1 MSEEMVASNTQEAL
15 TEISKQLARLATK
28 DDMEQ
33 LTTKLM
39 DRIEKLEGRV
49 FDLETERDSL
59 KADVQTIKQENHA
72 LKQQLQGLKR
82 STETRHNDLEQY
94 QRRWNLRIFGV
105 KETQNED
112 CVQKCLQVF
121 NDKVHVN
128 TEEADIQ
135 VAHRVKASTQH
146 SRGAGA
152 QGGRRAAAI
161 IVQFANRRVRDKIL
175 QNRKVLAKSGVTI
188 SEDLTAKNFQLL
200 KAAQVHT
207 ATITAWSSNGKIIA
221 QLKNGKKVRVET
233 DTDIDTFFNR
243 CITAQ

>member
-175 QNRKVLAKSGVTI
+175 QNRK
-188 SEDLTAKNFQLL
+188 
-200 KAAQVHT
+200 
-207 ATITAWSSNGKIIA
+207 SNL
-221 QLKNGKKVRVET
+221 QSV
-233 DTDIDTFFNR
+233 
-243 CITAQ
+243 